1 MCGIVGIF
9 NIKQQSHELRDKALK
24 MSQKIRHRGPDW
36 SGIYCGG
43 SAILAH
49 ERLSIVDP
57 ESGGQPLYSPRPL
70 EGDGGGLQVLAVN
83 GEIYNHQEIRRRY
96 AGEYEFQTGSD
107 CEVILALYRD
117 FSKGKITIY
126 ELLESLSGIFAFA
139 LYDEERDAFLIARD
153 PIGVI
158 PLYIGYDHDGK
169 VYVASELK
177 ALEGFCEKYEPF
189 LPGHYAYGSSKFKN
203 SNLKIE
209 RYYKRDWFEYD
220 AVKNNPASVADIHD
234 ALTAAV
240 KRQLMSDVPY
250 GVLLSGGL
258 DSSVVSAIAEKFSE
272 HRIEDNSQTRAYW
285 PRLHSFAVG
294 LKGAPDL
301 EKARLVAKHI
311 GTVHHE
317 INYTIQEGIDAIRD
331 VIYFIETYD
340 VTTVRASTPMYLLAR
355 VIKSMGI
362 KMVLSGEGADEIF
375 GGYLY
380 FHKAP
385 SAQAFHEET
394 VRKLS
399 KLHYYDCLRANKSL
413 AAWGVEGRV
422 PFLDKEFLDVAMRTN
437 PEAKMCGPKK
447 NGEPG
452 FEIEKKIVR
461 EAFADL
467 LPESITWRQK
477 EQFSDGVGYSWI
489 DTLKKITSEAV
500 TDEQMAHAAERFP
513 INPPLNKE
521 EYYYRSIFAEHF
533 PSESAARS
541 VNQEASVA
549 CSTAIALEWDAAF
562 KNMND
567 PSGRAVKGVHEQAY

>member
-1 MCGIVGIF
+1 MCGIVSIF
-9 NIKQQSHELRDKALK
+9 NIQQQTRELRKKALR

-36 SGIYCGG
+36 SGIYCGKT
-43 SAILAH
+43 AILAH

-57 ESGGQPLYSPRPL
+57 ESGKQPLFSV
-70 EGDGGGLQVLAVN
+70 DGKQILAVN
-83 GEIYNHQEIRRRY
+83 GEIYNHKEIRKQYEGKY
-96 AGEYEFQTGSD
+96 AFQTGSD

-117 FSKGKITIY
+117 KGIDF
-126 ELLESLSGIFAFA
+126 LEDISGIFAFA
-139 LYDEERDAFLIARD
+139 LYDEENDSFLIARD
-153 PIGVI
+153 QIGVI
-158 PLYIGYDHDGK
+158 PLYIGYDSDGK

-177 ALEGFCEKYEPF
+177 ALEGQCERYEPF
-189 LPGHYAYGSSKFKN
+189 LPGHYYWSKDPGMK
-203 SNLKIE
+203 
-209 RYYKRDWFEYD
+209 RWYKRDWFDYD
-220 AVKNNPASVADIHD
+220 AVKDNPASSEDIRQ
-234 ALTAAV
+234 ALRNAV
-240 KRQLMSDVPY
+240 KKQMMSDVPY

-258 DSSVVSAIAEKFSE
+258 DSSVISAITQSYSE
-272 HRIEDNSQTRAYW
+272 RRIEDNSQTKAWW

-301 EKARLVAKHI
+301 AKARMVADHI

-317 INYTIQEGIDAIRD
+317 INYTIQEGLDAIRD

-385 SAQAFHEET
+385 SAEEFHKET

-399 KLHYYDCLRANKSL
+399 KLYLYDCLRANKSL

-437 PEAKMCGPKK
+437 PAAKMC
-447 NGEPG
+447 PG
-452 FEIEKKIVR
+452 KTMEKRIVR
-461 EAFADL
+461 EAFSDM
-467 LPESITWRQK
+467 LPEEIVWRQK

-489 DTLKKITSEAV
+489 DTLKKMTEELV

-513 INPPLNKE
+513 INTPMCKE
-521 EYYYRSIFAEHF
+521 EYYYRSIFEEHF

-541 VNQEASVA
+541 VPHEASVA
-549 CSTAIALEWDAAF
+549 CSTAIALEWDEAW
-562 KNMND
+562 KNMNE
-567 PSGRAVKGVHEQAY
+567 PSGRAVAGVHNSAI